1 MRRVLLILILLVFAA
16 AVPGAQS
23 VSQKQR
29 QFDIESELERL
40 PTYGVF
46 DSIGFD
52 YERGKVTLVGYA
64 YQGGLKSHAENAVKR
79 VPGVDNVDNKIEL
92 LPVSTNDD
100 RIRWATFYSIYNDS
114 FLSRYAPG
122 GEMGA
127 RYELRQARRFPGM
140 QPFGDYPVHII
151 VKNGRTTLV
160 GAVGSEMDKRLAE
173 VRAREVNGV
182 FAVENELEVDAD

>member
-1 MRRVLLILILLVFAA
+1 MRRVFLVLILLVFAA

-23 VSQKQR
+23 VSQQQR
-29 QFDIESELERL
+29 QLDIESELERL

-46 DSIGFD
+46 DFISFD
-52 YERGKVTLVGYA
+52 YDRGKVTLIGYS
-64 YQGGLKSHAENAVKR
+64 YQGLKSHAENAVKR
-79 VPGVDNVDNKIEL
+79 VPGVDDVDNKIEL
-92 LPVSTNDD
+92 LPASTNDD
-100 RIRWATFYSIYNDS
+100 RIRWATFYNIYNDS

-140 QPFGDYPVHII
+140 QPLGDYPVHII
-151 VKNGRTTLV
+151 VKNGRTTLM
-160 GAVGSEMDKRLAE
+160 GFVGSEMDKRMAE

-182 FAVENELEVDAD
+182 FAVENELVVDSE

>member
-1 MRRVLLILILLVFAA
+1 MRRVLLILILLVFAG

-29 QFDIESELERL
+29 QFDIENELERL

-52 YERGKVTLVGYA
+52 YDRGKVTLVGYS

-92 LPVSTNDD
+92 LPASTAGRRSTTSTTTASCRDT
-100 RIRWATFYSIYNDS
+100 RPAARWARATS
-114 FLSRYAPG
+114 F
-122 GEMGA
+122 
-127 RYELRQARRFPGM
+127 ARRAVSRACSRSATTRFTSSSRT
-140 QPFGDYPVHII
+140 D
-151 VKNGRTTLV
+151 GR
-160 GAVGSEMDKRLAE
+160 R
-173 VRAREVNGV
+173 
-182 FAVENELEVDAD
+182 